1 MKDTEHYMATIC
13 DFINTQGHLE
23 SISIDALRGANSTAE
38 LGITSLGA
46 ILLVANYLE
55 SNGVSQE
62 FNPDWVTKLDS
73 VEGIVSVFR
82 EIDLGKAK
90 MLTE

>member
-1 MKDTEHYMATIC
+1 MKDAEHYIATVC
-13 DFINTQGHLE
+13 DFINTQDYLDN
-23 SISIDALRGANSTAE
+23 ISIDALRGANSTVN
-38 LGITSLGA
+38 LGITSLGV
-46 ILLVANYLE
+46 IMLVANYLE

-62 FNPDWVTKLDS
+62 FNPDWVGKLDS

-82 EIDLGKAK
+82 EIDIGKAK